1 MISFFDVGLVLLV
14 YIIVLFIIIISEY
27 FRNKFQL
34 SSKVTRHA
42 IHLFSGDNML
52 LLPFFSALIYPL
64 TIPIGLALLMLYS
77 FRRRKK
83 NMMSRTMIVDEYDK
97 YHVYGPLYYIL
108 SIMIL
113 LIVAWNIRHIAMAAV
128 MIMAWGDGAASV
140 LGPRFKKRHL
150 YPNSSKSLEGS
161 LAMFIFAM
169 LGASLA
175 MIIAL
180 QSGLIV
186 SSITILLII
195 SFIGALIGTIS
206 EACSIGPLKPFDN
219 FTVPFSA
226 AAVMYIFFIF
236 YVI

>member
-14 YIIVLFIIIISEY
+14 YLIVFIIIIVSEY
-27 FRNKFQL
+27 FRKKNQL
-34 SSKVTRHA
+34 NSKVTRHA
-42 IHLFSGDNML
+42 IHLFAGDNML
-52 LLPFFSALIYPL
+52 LLPFFSALVYPL
-64 TIPIGLALLMLYS
+64 TIPVGLALFMIHS

-83 NMMSRTMIVDEYDK
+83 SMISRTMIVDEYDK
-97 YHVYGPLYYIL
+97 YHAYGPLYYIL

-113 LIVAWNIRHIAMAAV
+113 LIVAWNFRHIAMAAV

-150 YPNSSKSLEGS
+150 YPNSTKSFEGS

-169 LGASLA
+169 LGASIA
-175 MIIAL
+175 MIIAF

-186 SSITILLII
+186 SSIAMLLFIP
-195 SFIGALIGTIS
+195 FIGSLIGTIS

-219 FTVPFSA
+219 FTVPLSA
-226 AAVMYIFFIF
+226 AVVMYLFTSFI
-236 YVI
+236 

>member
-1 MISFFDVGLVLLV
+1 MISFFDVGLVILV
-14 YIIVLFIIIISEY
+14 YIIVLHIIIVSEY
-27 FRNKFQL
+27 FRKKFQL
-34 SSKVTRHA
+34 NSKVTRHA
-42 IHLFSGDNML
+42 IHLFAGDNML

-64 TIPIGLALLMLYS
+64 TIPVGLALFMLHS
-77 FRRRKK
+77 FHRRKK
-83 NMMSRTMIVDEYDK
+83 SMMSRTMIVDEYDK
-97 YHVYGPLYYIL
+97 YHAYGPLYYIL
-108 SIMIL
+108 SIIIL

-169 LGASLA
+169 FGASIA

-180 QSGLIV
+180 KSGLIA
-186 SSITILLII
+186 SSIAMLLVITFVG
-195 SFIGALIGTIS
+195 SLIGTVS

-219 FTVPFSA
+219 FTVPISA
-226 AAVMYIFFIF
+226 AAVMYFFTSFI
-236 YVI
+236 

>member
-1 MISFFDVGLVLLV
+1 MISFFDVGLVLFV

-27 FRNKFQL
+27 FRKKFQL
-34 SSKVTRHA
+34 SSRVTRQA

-64 TIPIGLALLMLYS
+64 TIPIGLALLTLYS
-77 FRRRKK
+77 FRRSKK
-83 NMMSRTMIVDEYDK
+83 SIMSRTMIVDEYDK
-97 YHVYGPLYYIL
+97 YHAYGPLYYIL

-113 LIVAWNIRHIAMAAV
+113 LIIAWDIRHIAMAAV

-140 LGPRFKKRHL
+140 LGPRFKRRHI

-161 LAMFIFAM
+161 IAMFIFAM

-186 SSITILLII
+186 SSITLLLII
-195 SFIGALIGTIS
+195 SFMGALIGTIS

-219 FTVPFSA
+219 FTVPISA
-226 AAVMYIFFIF
+226 AAVMYIFSSFM
-236 YVI
+236 